1 MSFKNISA
9 NKNYIIIN
17 IFYIIRYNHNRLK
30 QFKGYIMITYGV
42 TDIQNKP
49 SLIKAIDIAK
59 IIDKRAHTT
68 LGYFI
73 SSKYDNY
80 IKPIIEKIDRE
91 EKLAKLNK
99 LKQHQDLEFAE
110 IGVDDGIK

>member
-1 MSFKNISA
+1 MTI
-9 NKNYIIIN
+9 
-17 IFYIIRYNHNRLK
+17 
-30 QFKGYIMITYGV
+30 YGV

-49 SLIKAIDIAK
+49 SLIKAMDIAE
-59 IIDKRAHTT
+59 IIDRRKHTT

-73 SSKYDNY
+73 SSKYEKQ
-80 IKPIIEKIDRE
+80 IRPLIEKIDRE

-110 IGVDDGIK
+110 LGVDDGIK

>member
-1 MSFKNISA
+1 MT
-9 NKNYIIIN
+9 
-17 IFYIIRYNHNRLK
+17 
-30 QFKGYIMITYGV
+30 TYGV

-49 SLIKAIDIAK
+49 SLIKAMDIAE
-59 IIDKRAHTT
+59 IIDKRKHTT

-73 SSKYDNY
+73 SSKYEDI

-91 EKLAKLNK
+91 EKLTKLNK
-99 LKQHQDLEFAE
+99 LKNHQDLEFAE

>member
-1 MSFKNISA
+1 MT
-9 NKNYIIIN
+9 
-17 IFYIIRYNHNRLK
+17 
-30 QFKGYIMITYGV
+30 TYGV

-49 SLIKAIDIAK
+49 SLIKAMDIAE
-59 IIDKRAHTT
+59 IIDRRKHIT

-73 SSKYDNY
+73 SSKYEKQ
-80 IKPIIEKIDRE
+80 IRPLIEKIDRE

-110 IGVDDGIK
+110 LGVDDGIK